1 MWGGFGCP
9 PARLPPWTGRRPWAG
24 PRGRTG
30 RWRLMR
36 RFAAS
41 TVPLAQPVA
50 HQDDRYHQERQGK
63 QERLIRCE
71 VAEPLDKCH
80 DSLHEAGQAAG
91 EPRPRDT
98 AETLRRRAQ
107 RLRQSWRPAH
117 KDLVKRSAF
126 RTPRAVAPGTLMA
139 HWDFIVARLTSVIA
153 ERIQS
158 MHLGGERKT
167 RVRCT
172 SKRQLRHE
180 AKGGDGTQSCPT
192 VRPVASPEA
201 DGLHGSSP
209 AGRAV
214 HRRAW
219 VSNKLRQPAGILS
232 KTLGC
237 WRICC

>member
-1 MWGGFGCP
+1 MTTCGGGFGWP

-36 RFAAS
+36 RLAAS

-98 AETLRRRAQ
+98 AKTLRRRAQ

-117 KDLVKRSAF
+117 KDLVHAISPRS
-126 RTPRAVAPGTLMA
+126 
-139 HWDFIVARLTSVIA
+139 
-153 ERIQS
+153 
-158 MHLGGERKT
+158 
-167 RVRCT
+167 
-172 SKRQLRHE
+172 
-180 AKGGDGTQSCPT
+180 
-192 VRPVASPEA
+192 PVATRERPPSPNWI
-201 DGLHGSSP
+201 SSTMS
-209 AGRAV
+209 AKVKFRGRAAV
-214 HRRAW
+214 RREGCQG
-219 VSNKLRQPAGILS
+219 LLS
-232 KTLGC
+232 AAAVI
-237 WRICC
+237 R